1 MGIFSLTQ
9 ELAIDLG
16 TANTLIIYNGKVVV
30 DEPSIVALDVHTG
43 KLVAIGQQARQM
55 HEKTNPNIKTIRPL
69 KDGVIADFNATELML
84 RGMIKKVKTSGSLFA
99 PSLRMV
105 ICIPSGS
112 TNVEIR
118 AVRDSAEHA
127 GGREV
132 YMIYEPMAAALGA
145 GLDVEA
151 PEGNMVID
159 IGGGTSNYAV
169 FRAGR
174 VIDTACLNMGGR
186 LAETDGHGWITR
198 VRKPL
203 LPVLEEL
210 YGSRAP
216 ETLGPDDIPAIAD
229 RMAGL
234 IWQVLA
240 DERSPLADRLLQ
252 TPPLKTWRYDAVT
265 LSGGVGACCAE
276 PEADPFRFR
285 DLGPSLARA
294 IVRHPGFASLPLL
307 PPSQTV
313 RATVIG
319 AGSWMLSL
327 SGATVWADDALLPM
341 RNLPVVF
348 PWLDWHAGLT
358 PAAVETAI
366 GDAMRRMDLGDADR
380 FVVGLPAGM
389 PVAYATVCLLV
400 EAFADFWSRRPE
412 GQPALVALAEDMGK
426 VLGMELRPR
435 LSGRPLVV
443 LDELKLADGDYLDM
457 GKPLYQGG
465 VVPVTIKSL
474 AFSG

>member
-159 IGGGTSNYAV
+159 IGGGTSEIACISLGGIVCSESINTAGDVFTNDIQSYVRQQHNIRIGERTAEAIKCSIGAAV
-169 FRAGR
+169 S
-174 VIDTACLNMGGR
+174 DL
-186 LAETDGHGWITR
+186 
-198 VRKPL
+198 
-203 LPVLEEL
+203 
-210 YGSRAP
+210 
-216 ETLGPDDIPAIAD
+216 
-229 RMAGL
+229 
-234 IWQVLA
+234 
-240 DERSPLADRLLQ
+240 DE
-252 TPPLKTWRYDAVT
+252 
-265 LSGGVGACCAE
+265 E
-276 PEADPFRFR
+276 PEDFVVT
-285 DLGPSLARA
+285 GPNMLTA
-294 IVRHPGFASLPLL
+294 LP
-307 PPSQTV
+307 QTV
-313 RATVIG
+313 
-319 AGSWMLSL
+319 SL
-327 SGATVWADDALLPM
+327 SYS
-341 RNLPVVF
+341 
-348 PWLDWHAGLT
+348 
-358 PAAVETAI
+358 EI
-366 GDAMRRMDLGDADR
+366 
-380 FVVGLPAGM
+380 
-389 PVAYATVCLLV
+389 AYALEKSLTKIDAARTVCRHR
-400 EAFADFWSRRPE
+400 EERH
-412 GQPALVALAEDMGK
+412 
-426 VLGMELRPR
+426 
-435 LSGRPLVV
+435 LSGRRRRPDQGAGPASERENRHPVPHRRRPPARHCARYGHRAEEHQPLLVLNEIVV
-443 LDELKLADGDYLDM
+443 THSGRA
-457 GKPLYQGG
+457 GG
-465 VVPVTIKSL
+465 ER
-474 AFSG
+474 

>member
-151 PEGNMVID
+151 PEGNTNDIQSYVRQQHNIRIGERTAEAIKCSIGAAVSDLEQEPEDFVVTGPNMLTALPQTVSLSYSEIAYALEKSLTKID
-159 IGGGTSNYAV
+159 AALMKVLESMPPELYADIVKNGIYLAGGGALIKGLD
-169 FRAGR
+169 RR
-174 VIDTACLNMGGR
+174 LNEKTGIPFHI
-186 LAETDGHGWITR
+186 AED
-198 VRKPL
+198 PL
-203 LPVLEEL
+203 
-210 YGSRAP
+210 R
-216 ETLGPDDIPAIAD
+216 AIA
-229 RMAGL
+229 RGTGIA
-234 IWQVLA
+234 
-240 DERSPLADRLLQ
+240 
-252 TPPLKTWRYDAVT
+252 LKNIN
-265 LSGGVGACCAE
+265 
-276 PEADPFRFR
+276 RFSF
-285 DLGPSLARA
+285 L
-294 IVRHPGFASLPLL
+294 
-307 PPSQTV
+307 
-313 RATVIG
+313 
-319 AGSWMLSL
+319 M
-327 SGATVWADDALLPM
+327 
-341 RNLPVVF
+341 
-348 PWLDWHAGLT
+348 
-358 PAAVETAI
+358 
-366 GDAMRRMDLGDADR
+366 
-380 FVVGLPAGM
+380 
-389 PVAYATVCLLV
+389 
-400 EAFADFWSRRPE
+400 
-412 GQPALVALAEDMGK
+412 K
-426 VLGMELRPR
+426 
-435 LSGRPLVV
+435 
-443 LDELKLADGDYLDM
+443 
-457 GKPLYQGG
+457 
-465 VVPVTIKSL
+465 
-474 AFSG
+474 